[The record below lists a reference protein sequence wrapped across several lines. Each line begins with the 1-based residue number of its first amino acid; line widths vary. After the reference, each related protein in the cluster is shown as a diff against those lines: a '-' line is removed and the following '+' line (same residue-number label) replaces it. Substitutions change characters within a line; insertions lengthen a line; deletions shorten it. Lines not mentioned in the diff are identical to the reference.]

1 MTDIHFDP
9 RTRREVDPELLSLQE
24 RINRDFDFDEV
35 VKDIFSVLEK
45 RTLIRSCRLSV
56 LGRDLKKSPLVESTP
71 VPKKGKAPLC
81 PILSYPLVLTNN
93 EIRYTLDVYAF
104 ETPSLNSAESDLLS
118 KCVDLLYQAVN
129 KDYLE
134 RDHLTNLYK
143 RQGLLPRI
151 GRVLERARAENT
163 PLAVLVFDLDHFK
176 NVNDTYGHP
185 VGDLVLQEFAGLFNI
200 LADGWLVG
208 RWGGEEFVAV
218 VPGADAERAL
228 AAAEDIRAKTEKIK
242 IWVDKSAGKF
252 VSPTCS
258 AGVSL
263 FPGHGGDAETLIQV
277 ADLALY
283 EAKNGGRNRVKVYP
297 LDAPDVRLK
306 KLKETVDTGTL
317 EPLRDLEG
325 KCKIISLR
333 ARNIVSGLPL
343 AVDVAAARLYIL
355 DGQAKTVRVYDGKSK
370 KFVFVAELGGPGEAP
385 DQLEGPAD
393 LAVSADGRVFVVDS
407 PAHAVKV
414 FDAAGKSL
422 GFIGGRDADGAPI
435 LGYVKGAFNEPVAA
449 SLDGEGRILVAERMN
464 RRVQRFTAAGEFDGL
479 EIPLDATGGAP
490 TYEPDPRDVAADGT
504 GNIYILD
511 AGNSVVHKF
520 DAAGTYV
527 RSLGGPGPAGDAG
540 RFKGVFA
547 LAVDRSGN
555 LASRLREVG
564 VGVPAGAPGVV
575 VAAEAGD
582 VNRLQFFDVDG
593 TYLGMVD
600 FARLT
605 EKLKQAVRPG
615 RLTVTAQGN
624 IYLVDQDNG
633 DVLQLS
639 FAGDGY

>member
-1 MTDIHFDP
+1 MAEFYFDP
-9 RTRREVDPELLSLQE
+9 RTRRELDPEIPEIQKM
-24 RINRDFDFDEV
+24 INYDFDFDGV
-35 VKDIFSVLEK
+35 VNAVFSLLEK
-45 RTLIRSCRLSV
+45 KTTFRGCRLSV
-56 LGRDLKKSPLVESTP
+56 VGRDLKKRPLLDSAAMP
-71 VPKKGKAPLC
+71 RKGKSSKC
-81 PILSYPLVLTNN
+81 PMLSYPLPLTND

-104 ETPSLNSAESDLLS
+104 ETPSLNRAESDLVS
-118 KCVDLLYQAVN
+118 KSLELLYQAVN
-129 KDYLE
+129 KDYHE
-134 RDHLTNLYK
+134 RDHLTGLYN
-143 RQGLLPRI
+143 RHGFMPRM
-151 GRVLERARAENT
+151 GRELEAASREKT
-163 PLAVLVFDLDHFK
+163 PLAVFMLDLDHFK
-176 NVNDTYGHP
+176 KVNDTYGHP
-185 VGDLVLQEFAGLFNI
+185 VGDLVLFEFASVI
-200 LADGWLVG
+200 ADTAAGKGIVG
-208 RWGGEEFVAV
+208 RYGGEEFVV
-218 VPGADAERAL
+218 VLPGYDLETAPAMAE
-228 AAAEDIRAKTEKIK
+228 EIRAKTENIK

-258 AGVSL
+258 VGVSL
-263 FPGHGGDAETLIQV
+263 FPGHGGDVETLIDF

-283 EAKNGGRNRVKVYP
+283 EAKNGGRNRVEVYP
-297 LDAPDVRLK
+297 LGAPDVRLK

-333 ARNIVSGLPL
+333 ARNIASGLPL
-343 AVDVAAARLYIL
+343 AVGLAGPRLFIL
-355 DGQAKTVRVYDGKSK
+355 DGQAKMVRVYDGKVK
-370 KFVFVAELGGPGEAP
+370 KFVAELGGPGEAP
-385 DQLEGPAD
+385 DQLEGPVD

-422 GFIGGRDADGAPI
+422 GFIGGRDADGAPMF
-435 LGYVKGAFNEPVAA
+435 GYVKGAFNEPVAA

-490 TYEPDPRDVAADGT
+490 TYEPDPRDVAADAT

-540 RFKGVFA
+540 RFKGVIA
-547 LAVDRSGN
+547 LAVDREGN

-575 VAAEAGD
+575 ATAEAGD

-639 FAGDGY
+639 FAGEGY